1 MIDSFDSNQHI
12 KRSRFSINFKLV
24 SCILGI
30 LLYMEAFLFLICTGV
45 SLIYRDPDYMY
56 FIYCMLI
63 NTGLGSLL
71 MAYGKGCER
80 RITQR
85 DGYLIVALAW
95 LLFTSLGMLP
105 YIFSGDIPR
114 VTDAFFETMSGFT
127 TTGASVVDNLDQMS
141 HGILFWRSLTNWMGG
156 LGIVLFTIAFFP
168 MFTGCSQQLFLSEST
183 GVTHDKIQPR
193 ASTVARYIWYIYIIL
208 TVILTGLLVLGG
220 MNLFD
225 AICHAFATTATG
237 GFSTKGA
244 SIAYWDSAYIEY
256 VVAIF
261 MILSGINFTLYYF
274 MMKGKVKDFFKD
286 QELRWFLKSVFSL
299 TIIITIALY
308 FYNDYSLEKSFRKA
322 LFQVATCHT
331 SCGFATDDYVQWPPF
346 TWLLLLF
353 AMVSGGCTGST
364 SGGIKN
370 LRLVI
375 IMKNIKNHFKQLLH
389 PQAVVPLR
397 VNGANIS
404 FQISSNVY
412 TFIAAYLICIFLGWV
427 LLMGYGVGMV
437 ESLGCVV
444 SSIGNVG
451 PGLGAFGPAYT
462 WSALPDAA
470 KWTLSALMML
480 GRLEIFG
487 VLSLFYKGMWKD

>member
-12 KRSRFSINFKLV
+12 RRGRFAINFKLV
-24 SCILGI
+24 ACILGI

-45 SLIYRDPDYMY
+45 SLIYHDPDYMY
-56 FIYCMLI
+56 FLYCILI
-63 NTGLGSLL
+63 NTGLGTLF

-85 DGYLIVALAW
+85 EGYLVVALAW
-95 LLFTSLGMLP
+95 FFFTSLGMLP
-105 YIFSGDIPR
+105 YMFSGDIPK

-127 TTGASVVDNLDQMS
+127 TTGASVIDNLDQMT
-141 HGILFWRSLTNWMGG
+141 HGMLFWRSLTNWMGG

-208 TVILTGLLVLGG
+208 TAILTGLLVLGG
-220 MNLFD
+220 MDIFD
-225 AICHAFATTATG
+225 AVCHAFATTATG
-237 GFSTKGA
+237 GFSTKSA
-244 SIAYWDSAYIEY
+244 SVSYWDSAYIEY
-256 VVAIF
+256 VIATF

-274 MMKGKVKDFFKD
+274 MLKGKVKDFFKD
-286 QELRWFLKSVFSL
+286 QELRWFLKSLFTL
-299 TIIITIALY
+299 TFIITIAL
-308 FYNDYSLEKSFRKA
+308 FLKNDYTLEKSFRKA

-331 SCGFATDDYVQWPPF
+331 SCGFASDDYNNWPQF

-353 AMVSGGCTGST
+353 AMLSGGCTGST

-375 IMKNIKNHFKQLLH
+375 IVKNIANHFKRLLH
-389 PQAVVPLR
+389 PQAIVPLR
-397 VNGANIS
+397 VNGTNIS

-412 TFIAAYLICIFLGWV
+412 TFTAAYLICIFIGWL
-427 LLMGYGVGMV
+427 LLMMFGVGMV

-444 SSIGNVG
+444 SAIGNVG

-470 KWTLSALMML
+470 KWVLSALMLL